1 MSMQSLGFAAQ
12 SVAGR
17 VRGHNEDA
25 VLCLPELGLWA
36 VADGM
41 GGHECGEV
49 ASALALDTLR
59 QSIVAGSGLESS
71 IHAAH
76 QAILA
81 AVQEEGGRRMGS
93 TVVAVRF
100 VDADYEVAW
109 IGDSRAYRISLD
121 GIERLTRDHS
131 WVQAMIDAGELSL
144 DEARQHPRRNIV
156 TQCLGQGEQALEVLA
171 LDFKLR
177 REAISHRDLGHRG
190 RPRRL
195 AGGPRDDGRLDASHR
210 DRPLRDGAHRRRCGH
225 RRWRVDRGQGG
236 AASLSRPDRAGGG
249 RRAMIRPVV
258 LCALIALPAAAADAP
273 VAEAV
278 ALRPVVSIIVNPETH
293 RPSLRITN
301 LLQVLGLFF
310 HFMPLRLFLLDRI
323 LRFSGL
329 DCLAGLG
336 FFHVSPTRKGR
347 GRMSLSGLAAA
358 HIT

>member
-1 MSMQSLGFAAQ
+1 MQSLGFAAQ

-59 QSIVAGSGLESS
+59 QCVVAGSGLESS

-144 DEARQHPRRNIV
+144 AEARQHPRRNIV
-156 TQCLGQGEQALEVLA
+156 TQCLGQGEQELEVGRVQGSLA
-171 LDFKLR
+171 PGELLLLCSDGLTGELTDEQIQEVCAGAATLDELVDELIGLANRLGGKDN
-177 REAISHRDLGHRG
+177 ISCIVLGRSMAESTEIDA
-190 RPRRL
+190 RPRNF
-195 AGGPRDDGRLDASHR
+195 
-210 DRPLRDGAHRRRCGH
+210 
-225 RRWRVDRGQGG
+225 
-236 AASLSRPDRAGGG
+236 LSRW
-249 RRAMIRPVV
+249 
-258 LCALIALPAAAADAP
+258 LH
-273 VAEAV
+273 
-278 ALRPVVSIIVNPETH
+278 S
-293 RPSLRITN
+293 
-301 LLQVLGLFF
+301 
-310 HFMPLRLFLLDRI
+310 
-323 LRFSGL
+323 
-329 DCLAGLG
+329 
-336 FFHVSPTRKGR
+336 RK
-347 GRMSLSGLAAA
+347 
-358 HIT
+358 H

>member
-59 QSIVAGSGLESS
+59 QRVVAGSGLESS
-71 IHAAH
+71 TLAAH

-156 TQCLGQGEQALEVLA
+156 TQCLGQGEQELEVGRVQGSLA
-171 LDFKLR
+171 PGELLLLCSDGLTGELTDEQIQEVCAGAATLDELVEELIGLANRLGGKDN
-177 REAISHRDLGHRG
+177 ISCIVLGRSMAESTEIDA
-190 RPRRL
+190 RPRNF
-195 AGGPRDDGRLDASHR
+195 
-210 DRPLRDGAHRRRCGH
+210 
-225 RRWRVDRGQGG
+225 
-236 AASLSRPDRAGGG
+236 LSRW
-249 RRAMIRPVV
+249 
-258 LCALIALPAAAADAP
+258 LH
-273 VAEAV
+273 
-278 ALRPVVSIIVNPETH
+278 S
-293 RPSLRITN
+293 
-301 LLQVLGLFF
+301 
-310 HFMPLRLFLLDRI
+310 
-323 LRFSGL
+323 
-329 DCLAGLG
+329 
-336 FFHVSPTRKGR
+336 RK
-347 GRMSLSGLAAA
+347 
-358 HIT
+358 H

>member
-1 MSMQSLGFAAQ
+1 MQSLGFAAQ

-59 QSIVAGSGLESS
+59 QSVVAGSGLESS

-144 DEARQHPRRNIV
+144 AEARQHPRRNIV
-156 TQCLGQGEQALEVLA
+156 TQCLGQGEQELEVGRVQGSLA
-171 LDFKLR
+171 PGELLLLCSDGLTGELTDEQIQDVCAGAATLDELVDELIGLANRLGGKDN
-177 REAISHRDLGHRG
+177 ISCIVLGRSMAESTEIDA
-190 RPRRL
+190 RPRNF
-195 AGGPRDDGRLDASHR
+195 
-210 DRPLRDGAHRRRCGH
+210 
-225 RRWRVDRGQGG
+225 
-236 AASLSRPDRAGGG
+236 LSRW
-249 RRAMIRPVV
+249 
-258 LCALIALPAAAADAP
+258 LH
-273 VAEAV
+273 
-278 ALRPVVSIIVNPETH
+278 S
-293 RPSLRITN
+293 
-301 LLQVLGLFF
+301 
-310 HFMPLRLFLLDRI
+310 
-323 LRFSGL
+323 
-329 DCLAGLG
+329 
-336 FFHVSPTRKGR
+336 RK
-347 GRMSLSGLAAA
+347 
-358 HIT
+358 H

>member
-59 QSIVAGSGLESS
+59 QSVVAGSGLESS

-121 GIERLTRDHS
+121 GIECLTRDHS

-144 DEARQHPRRNIV
+144 AEARQHPRRNIV
-156 TQCLGQGEQALEVLA
+156 TQCLGQGEQELEVGRVQGSLA
-171 LDFKLR
+171 PGELLLLCSDGLTGELTDEQIQEVCAGAATLDELVDELIGLANRLGGKDN
-177 REAISHRDLGHRG
+177 ISCIVLGRSMAESTEIDA
-190 RPRRL
+190 RPRNF
-195 AGGPRDDGRLDASHR
+195 
-210 DRPLRDGAHRRRCGH
+210 
-225 RRWRVDRGQGG
+225 
-236 AASLSRPDRAGGG
+236 LSRW
-249 RRAMIRPVV
+249 
-258 LCALIALPAAAADAP
+258 LH
-273 VAEAV
+273 
-278 ALRPVVSIIVNPETH
+278 S
-293 RPSLRITN
+293 
-301 LLQVLGLFF
+301 
-310 HFMPLRLFLLDRI
+310 
-323 LRFSGL
+323 
-329 DCLAGLG
+329 
-336 FFHVSPTRKGR
+336 RK
-347 GRMSLSGLAAA
+347 
-358 HIT
+358 H

>member
-1 MSMQSLGFAAQ
+1 MQSLGFAAQ

-59 QSIVAGSGLESS
+59 QSVVAGSGLESS

-144 DEARQHPRRNIV
+144 AEARQHPRRNIV
-156 TQCLGQGEQALEVLA
+156 TQCLGQGEQELEVGRVQGSLA
-171 LDFKLR
+171 PGELLLLCSDGLTGELTDEQIQEVCAGAATLDELVDELIGLANRLGGKDN
-177 REAISHRDLGHRG
+177 ISCIVLGRSMAEPTEIDA
-190 RPRRL
+190 RPRNF
-195 AGGPRDDGRLDASHR
+195 
-210 DRPLRDGAHRRRCGH
+210 
-225 RRWRVDRGQGG
+225 
-236 AASLSRPDRAGGG
+236 LSRW
-249 RRAMIRPVV
+249 
-258 LCALIALPAAAADAP
+258 LH
-273 VAEAV
+273 
-278 ALRPVVSIIVNPETH
+278 S
-293 RPSLRITN
+293 
-301 LLQVLGLFF
+301 
-310 HFMPLRLFLLDRI
+310 
-323 LRFSGL
+323 
-329 DCLAGLG
+329 
-336 FFHVSPTRKGR
+336 RK
-347 GRMSLSGLAAA
+347 
-358 HIT
+358 H

>member
-59 QSIVAGSGLESS
+59 QSVVAGSGLESS

-144 DEARQHPRRNIV
+144 AEARQHPRRNIV
-156 TQCLGQGEQALEVLA
+156 TQCLGQGEQALEVGRVQGSLA
-171 LDFKLR
+171 PGELLLLCSDGLTGELTDEQIQEVCAGAATLDELVDELIGLANRLGGKDN
-177 REAISHRDLGHRG
+177 ISCIVLGRSMAESTEIDA
-190 RPRRL
+190 RPRNF
-195 AGGPRDDGRLDASHR
+195 
-210 DRPLRDGAHRRRCGH
+210 
-225 RRWRVDRGQGG
+225 
-236 AASLSRPDRAGGG
+236 LSRW
-249 RRAMIRPVV
+249 
-258 LCALIALPAAAADAP
+258 LH
-273 VAEAV
+273 
-278 ALRPVVSIIVNPETH
+278 S
-293 RPSLRITN
+293 
-301 LLQVLGLFF
+301 
-310 HFMPLRLFLLDRI
+310 
-323 LRFSGL
+323 
-329 DCLAGLG
+329 
-336 FFHVSPTRKGR
+336 RK
-347 GRMSLSGLAAA
+347 
-358 HIT
+358 H

>member
-1 MSMQSLGFAAQ
+1 MQSLGFAAQ

-59 QSIVAGSGLESS
+59 QSVVAGSGLESS

-121 GIERLTRDHS
+121 GIVRLTRDHS

-144 DEARQHPRRNIV
+144 DDARQHPRRNIV
-156 TQCLGQGEQALEVLA
+156 TQCLGQGEQELEVGRVQGSLA
-171 LDFKLR
+171 PGELLLLCSDGLTGELTDEQIQEVCAGAATLDELVEELIGLANRLGGKDN
-177 REAISHRDLGHRG
+177 ISCIVLGRSMAESTEIDA
-190 RPRRL
+190 RPRNF
-195 AGGPRDDGRLDASHR
+195 
-210 DRPLRDGAHRRRCGH
+210 
-225 RRWRVDRGQGG
+225 
-236 AASLSRPDRAGGG
+236 LSRW
-249 RRAMIRPVV
+249 
-258 LCALIALPAAAADAP
+258 LH
-273 VAEAV
+273 
-278 ALRPVVSIIVNPETH
+278 S
-293 RPSLRITN
+293 
-301 LLQVLGLFF
+301 
-310 HFMPLRLFLLDRI
+310 
-323 LRFSGL
+323 
-329 DCLAGLG
+329 
-336 FFHVSPTRKGR
+336 RK
-347 GRMSLSGLAAA
+347 
-358 HIT
+358 H